1 MNCYLYPSLKGI
13 YFTIC
18 IYYPYSSMFLKG
30 EYDDKKMTALIISIV
45 VAFGGGGY
53 FLGRTLKENRERGS
67 DEVVV
72 TNSSSSTQSSTS
84 PNSSSSSSTSST
96 SLEKMSSSS
105 STAISEESAPKRDV
119 PNNLVNYS
127 DDEIEYARVWLE
139 IRSTGALNDDA
150 GFELNVRTIKKG
162 EPINPFHE
170 GTVNWPFDVTVLSGK
185 FSYQSTIAYRSNHDG
200 SVTTYPLPSHWHYTE
215 EEQNDTEFI
224 KKMSQEILDD
234 FTIVP
239 TSPGDPETI
248 ERLIK
253 LEQIND

>member
-1 MNCYLYPSLKGI
+1 M
-13 YFTIC
+13 TR
-18 IYYPYSSMFLKG
+18 
-30 EYDDKKMTALIISIV
+30 KMTALIVSIV
-45 VAFGGGGY
+45 LLFGGGGY
-53 FLGRTLKENRERGS
+53 FLGRTLKENRERRS
-67 DEVVV
+67 DEVIV
-72 TNSSSSTQSSTS
+72 TNSSSSTQSISSTS
-84 PNSSSSSSTSST
+84 TKSSSRSSTSST

-105 STAISEESAPKRDV
+105 STTISKDSAPKREL

-139 IRSTGALNDDA
+139 IRSTEALNDDA

-162 EPINPFHE
+162 EPVNPFHE

-200 SVTTYPLPSHWHYTE
+200 SVTTYPLPSHWHYTQ

-239 TSPGDPETI
+239 ISPGDPETI